1 VSMRHLFSSALAVG
15 TKAAYASG
23 FRQYCNFCALQTI
36 RHDPFQPDEGVFCL
50 FVTYCYLKP
59 SINAFSTIKSYLAA
73 TRSAYL
79 DNGLPPV
86 PFGQW
91 NLLERILRGAKRL
104 MGGKATIKRRPI
116 TVAFLRSIRKHFDMS
131 SIRDRTIWCMA
142 VTAVFGLLRC
152 GEFTAKAASSQIFPM
167 RNQLSMLSQTRCSLF
182 LPASKTDVFRKGTSI
197 HYAFNGTDVDPTA
210 LFHQLLLD
218 HHAGDVGTKPL
229 FPEADGRPITRASFL
244 QRMDIAISAAGFN
257 SSEYKGHSYRK
268 GGAQSLAD
276 AGASATDIK
285 TMGRWASWC
294 FELYI
299 NMTHERFS
307 FLSAV
312 MARQPA
318 THRLD

>member
-1 VSMRHLFSSALAVG
+1 VNMRHLFTSALADA
-15 TKAAYASG
+15 TKSTYASG
-23 FRQYCNFCALQTI
+23 FRQYCNFCTLQTI
-36 RHDPFQPDEGVFCL
+36 RHNPFQPDEGVFCL

-59 SINAFSTIKSYLAA
+59 SINAFSTIKSYLSA

-86 PFGQW
+86 PFDRW
-91 NLLERILRGAKRL
+91 FLLERILRGTKRL

-116 TVAFLRSIRKHFDMS
+116 TVAFLRTIRRHFDMT

-142 VTAVFGLLRC
+142 VIAVFGLLRC
-152 GEFTAKAASSQIFPM
+152 GEFTAKAASSQTFPL
-167 RNQLSMLSQTRCSLF
+167 RNQLSMLSRTRCSLF

-197 HYAFNGTDVDPTA
+197 HYARNGTDIDPTV
-210 LFHQLLLD
+210 LFHQLLVD
-218 HHAGDVGTKPL
+218 HHEGDVGTKPL

-244 QRMDIAISAAGFN
+244 LRMDTAIADAGFD
-257 SSEYKGHSYRK
+257 SAEFMGHSYRK

-276 AGASATDIK
+276 AGASVTDIK

-299 NMTHERFS
+299 NMTQERFS

-312 MARQPA
+312 MARQPE
-318 THRLD
+318 THRLG